1 MLGLLK
7 QHARVCVC
15 TTPLV
20 KKLKLDRSRLQEKK
34 TAERKGGGR
43 VGKTYRVMQNTS
55 WCGFDDFPTEVKD
68 WMFRGVRLNLDIT
81 GIIRLQ
87 PLYLSV
93 PLP

>member
-1 MLGLLK
+1 MSNTFGEK
-7 QHARVCVC
+7 AKTGQEQ
-15 TTPLV
+15 TP
-20 KKLKLDRSRLQEKK
+20 EEK